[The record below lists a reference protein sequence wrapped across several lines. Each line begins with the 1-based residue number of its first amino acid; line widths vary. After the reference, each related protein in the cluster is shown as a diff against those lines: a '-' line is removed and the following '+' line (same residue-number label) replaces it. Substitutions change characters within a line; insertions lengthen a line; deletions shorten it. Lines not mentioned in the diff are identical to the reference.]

1 MKLALLGSSENLKI
15 KVAFKSRSVTR
26 NAPYNYGV
34 PGLALDSYVQT
45 QMVAFYV
52 RVPDLSSTS
61 PRAIEVFAVRVP
73 DGLTLLF
80 ILLHYMVII
89 QGRQ

>member
-45 QMVAFYV
+45 QMAFYV
-52 RVPDLSSTS
+52 RAPDLSSTS
-61 PRAIEVFAVRVP
+61 TRAIEVFAVRVP